1 MYVYSIIYSFLFNFT
16 FYFVFLVLL
25 LYICGPYF
33 LSLFHKHIP
42 GHIFFLYNVIHVI
55 LCEVFKMSYWCVMES
70 GMEKV
75 GIEPGALH

>member
-42 GHIFFLYNVIHVI
+42 GHIFFYTMLFMLFYVKYLKCPIGV
-55 LCEVFKMSYWCVMES
+55 LW
-70 GMEKV
+70 KV
-75 GIEPGALH
+75 V